1 MKILRRFWVCVSILI
16 FSLTVQAQSFPNES
30 LKEQKVYTS
39 LKEALQ
45 NPEQVYRLKLKLP
58 RKCDS
63 IPEEVFQLTN
73 LQELRLTGCHLNV
86 INRNIGKLKKLRFL
100 HLNRN
105 NLVRLPEEFTQLTQL
120 VLLDISR
127 NPLME
132 LPDSMGNMKSLEMI
146 DAWDTQLF
154 ILPESIAQ
162 LAETLKVIDLR
173 QVPLKDSE
181 HVAMQQLLPKTSIP
195 YSYYCDCNNDR

>member
-1 MKILRRFWVCVSILI
+1 VCISILI
-16 FSLTVQAQSFPNES
+16 FSITIQAQSLPNEP
-30 LKEQKVYTS
+30 LKEQKLYTS

-45 NPEQVYRLKLKLP
+45 NPEQVYRLNLKLP

-73 LQELRLTGCHLNV
+73 LQELRLTGCHLNI
-86 INRNIGKLKKLRFL
+86 INRNIGKLQSLRFL

-105 NLVRLPEEFTQLTQL
+105 NLVRLPEEFTQLTHL

-132 LPDSMGNMKSLEMI
+132 LPESMGNMKSLEMI

-154 ILPESIAQ
+154 VLPESIAQ

-181 HVAMQQLLPKTSIP
+181 HVTMQQLLPQTSIP
-195 YSYYCDCNNDR
+195 YSYYCDCNSDR

>member
-1 MKILRRFWVCVSILI
+1 MTILKRFWACASIL
-16 FSLTVQAQSFPNES
+16 LLCATANAQTLPQET
-30 LKEQKVYTS
+30 LKEQTLYTS
-39 LKEALQ
+39 MKEALK

-73 LQELRLTGCHLNV
+73 LQELRLTGCHLNI
-86 INRNIGKLKKLRFL
+86 INKNIGKLKNLRFL

-105 NLVRLPEEFTQLTQL
+105 NLVRLPEEFTQLTRL

-127 NPLME
+127 NPLVE
-132 LPDSMGNMKSLEMI
+132 LPESMGNMTALEMI

-154 ILPESIAQ
+154 VLPESIAQ
-162 LAETLKVIDLR
+162 LTETLKVIDLR

-181 HVAMQQLLPKTSIP
+181 HEAMQRLLPKTSIP
-195 YSYYCDCNNDR
+195 FSYYCDCNNDR